1 MGDKMSLSKQDR
13 RDFLGVLGFGAVAS
27 QFSLHSHLF
36 GALPVFAA
44 PSNDR
49 PWNVVLILVD
59 DMGWR
64 DLSCYGSEFYQTPNI
79 DRLAAQGARFTD
91 AYAGAPVCSPTRAS
105 LLTGQHPARL
115 HLTDWIPGRAPWP
128 TARMLPARMEQQLA
142 LERKT
147 LAEALAESGYI
158 SASIGKWH
166 LGGPQH
172 YPESQGFA
180 LNVAGNHRGSPSSY
194 FGPFD
199 LPGLKGGTSDD
210 YLTEKLTEEAER
222 FIEANREKPFF
233 LYLTE
238 FAVHQPIQARQ
249 PVIDKYQARLRPDD
263 PQQHPA
269 YAAMVES
276 VDVAV
281 GRVVQKLE
289 EVGIADRTVVI
300 LTSDNG
306 GLIYEGRSK
315 RAVTS
320 NLPLRAGKGHLYEG
334 GIRVPLIIKWP
345 GVTGGKACPVPVCSM
360 DLFPSVLQMIGRPAS
375 EGLDGQSLASLLKG
389 SQRLERQA
397 LYWHYPHYSNQG
409 GVPSGAIRQGD
420 FKLIEFYEDGRLE
433 LFNLREDLGE
443 TRNLAKAN
451 PDKAKELQQMLER
464 WRRSVNATMP
474 ESNPGYDPAKSGQG
488 LTGAQSPTH

>member
-1 MGDKMSLSKQDR
+1 MSLRKQRR
-13 RDFLGVLGFGAVAS
+13 RDFLGVLGWGALAGEL
-27 QFSLHSHLF
+27 SLHSH
-36 GALPVFAA
+36 VFAA
-44 PSNDR
+44 LPAAALPSNDR

-64 DLSCYGSEFYQTPNI
+64 DLSCYGSQFYQTPNI
-79 DRLAAQGARFTD
+79 DRLAREGARFTD
-91 AYAGAPVCSPTRAS
+91 AYATAPVCSPTRAS

-128 TARMLPARMEQQLA
+128 TARLLPAQFEQQLA
-142 LERKT
+142 LQRKT
-147 LAEALAESGYI
+147 LAEALGESGCV

-166 LGGPQH
+166 LGGPRY

-180 LNVAGNHRGSPSSY
+180 SNVAGTHRGSPSSY

-210 YLTEKLTEEAER
+210 YLTEKLTEEAEK
-222 FIEANREKPFF
+222 FIEANRDKPFF

-238 FAVHQPIQARQ
+238 FAVHQPIEARQ
-249 PVIDKYQARLRPDD
+249 PVIEKYRARLRPDD
-263 PQQHPA
+263 PQQNPA

-276 VDVAV
+276 VDEAV
-281 GRVVQKLE
+281 GRVLRKLDE
-289 EVGIADRTVVI
+289 AGIADRTVVI

-315 RAVTS
+315 RPVTS
-320 NLPLRAGKGHLYEG
+320 NRPLRAGKGHLYEG

-345 GVTGGKACPVPVCSM
+345 GVTSGTSCPVPVCSM
-360 DLFPSVLQMIGRPAS
+360 DLFPSVLEMIGRPAS
-375 EGLDGQSLASLLKG
+375 HERLDGESLVRLLKENR
-389 SQRLERQA
+389 RLKRQA

-409 GVPSGAIRQGD
+409 GVPSGAVRQGD

-433 LFNLREDLGE
+433 MFNLKEDLGE
-443 TRNLAKAN
+443 TRNLAAAYPGKTR
-451 PDKAKELQQMLER
+451 ELQQLLQR
-464 WRRSVNATMP
+464 WRRSVDATMP
-474 ESNPGYDPAKSGQG
+474 ESNPGYDPAKSDQG
-488 LTGAQSPTH
+488 LTGAQPPTD

>member
-1 MGDKMSLSKQDR
+1 MSLRKQRR
-13 RDFLGVLGFGAVAS
+13 RDFIGALGWGALAGGY
-27 QFSLHSHLF
+27 SLHSQSF
-36 GALPVFAA
+36 GALPASSLA
-44 PSNDR
+44 PDDR

-64 DLSCYGSEFYQTPNI
+64 DLGCYGSQFYQTPNI
-79 DRLAAQGARFTD
+79 DRLAAKGVRFTD

-128 TARMLPARMEQQLA
+128 TARLLPARMEQQLA

-147 LAEALAESGYI
+147 LAEVLGESGYA

-166 LGGPQH
+166 LGGPQY

-180 LNVAGNHRGSPSSY
+180 LNVAGTHRGSPSSY

-210 YLTEKLTEEAER
+210 YLTEKLTEEAEK
-222 FIEANREKPFF
+222 FIEANRDRPFF

-238 FAVHQPIQARQ
+238 FAVHQPIQARE
-249 PVIDKYQARLRPDD
+249 PVTERYRARLRADD
-263 PQQHPA
+263 PQQNPA

-281 GRVVQKLE
+281 GRVLRKLD
-289 EVGIADRTVVI
+289 EVGAADRTVVI

-306 GLIYEGRSK
+306 GLIYEGRSQ

-320 NLPLRAGKGHLYEG
+320 NVPLRAGKGHLYEG
-334 GIRVPLIIKWP
+334 GIRVPLIIRWP
-345 GVTGGKACPVPVCSM
+345 GATGGITCPAPVCSM
-360 DLFPSVLQMIGRPAS
+360 DLFPSVLEMVGRPTGR
-375 EGLDGQSLASLLKG
+375 EGLDGQSLVGLLKG
-389 SQRLERQA
+389 DPRLDRQA

-409 GVPSGAIRQGD
+409 GVPSGAVRQGD

-433 LFNLREDLGE
+433 LFNLKEDLGE
-443 TRNLAKAN
+443 TRNLASAN
-451 PDKAKELQQMLER
+451 PGKTMELRQLLER
-464 WRRSVNATMP
+464 WRRSVNAIMP
-474 ESNPGYDPAKSGQG
+474 EPNPGYDPAQSDQG
-488 LTGAQSPTH
+488 LTGAQRPTR

>member
-1 MGDKMSLSKQDR
+1 MSLRKQYR
-13 RDFLGVLGFGAVAS
+13 RDFLGVLGWGALTAVAA
-27 QFSLHSHLF
+27 Q
-36 GALPVFAA
+36 AK
-44 PSNDR
+44 DR
-49 PWNVVLILVD
+49 LWNVVLILID

-64 DLSCYGSEFYQTPNI
+64 DLTCYGSQFYQTPNI
-79 DRLAAQGARFTD
+79 DALAREGVRFTD

-115 HLTDWIPGRAPWP
+115 HLTDWIPGRGPWP
-128 TARMLPARMEQQLA
+128 TARLLPAPMEQQLA

-147 LAEALAESGYI
+147 LAEALHESGYV
-158 SASIGKWH
+158 SASVGKWH
-166 LGGPQH
+166 LGGPQY

-180 LNVAGNHRGSPSSY
+180 LNVAGTHRGSPSSY

-210 YLTEKLTEEAER
+210 YLTEKLTEEAEK
-222 FIEANREKPFF
+222 FIEANRDRPFF

-249 PVIDKYQARLRPDD
+249 TIVEKYRARLRPDD
-263 PQQHPA
+263 PQQNPA

-281 GRVVQKLE
+281 GRVVRKLQ
-289 EVGIADRTVVI
+289 EVGIADRTLVI
-300 LTSDNG
+300 VTSDNG
-306 GLIYEGRSK
+306 GLIYEGRSP
-315 RAVTS
+315 RPVTS
-320 NLPLRAGKGHLYEG
+320 NLPLRAGKGHMYEG

-345 GVTGGKACPVPVCSM
+345 GITSGTPCAVPVCSM
-360 DLFPSVLQMIGRPAS
+360 DLFPSVLEMVGRPAGS
-375 EGLDGQSLASLLKG
+375 EAFDGQSLVRLLKG
-389 SQRLERQA
+389 DRRLERHA

-409 GVPSGAIRQGD
+409 GVPSGAVRQGD

-433 LFNLREDLGE
+433 LFNLKEDLGE

-451 PDKAKELQQMLER
+451 PGKARELQQLLER

-474 ESNPGYDPAKSGQG
+474 ESNPGYDPEKSDQG
-488 LTGAQSPTH
+488 LTGAQPPTD

>member
-1 MGDKMSLSKQDR
+1 MSLRKQRR
-13 RDFLGVLGFGAVAS
+13 RDFLGVIGA
-27 QFSLHSHLF
+27 
-36 GALPVFAA
+36 GALAGGFSHRSQVSAA
-44 PSNDR
+44 FPKATLPADDR
-49 PWNVVLILVD
+49 TLNVVLILVD

-64 DLSCYGSEFYQTPNI
+64 DLTCYGSKFYQTPNI
-79 DRLAAQGARFTD
+79 DRLAREGARFTD

-128 TARMLPARMEQQLA
+128 TARLLPAQMEQQLA

-147 LAEALAESGYI
+147 LAEALHESGHI

-180 LNVAGNHRGSPSSY
+180 LNVAGTHRGSPSSY

-199 LPGLKGGTSDD
+199 LPGLKGGTPDD
-210 YLTEKLTEEAER
+210 YLTEKLTEEAEK
-222 FIEANREKPFF
+222 FIEANRDRPFF

-238 FAVHQPIQARQ
+238 FAVHQPIQARE
-249 PVIDKYQARLRPDD
+249 PVIEKYRARLRPDD
-263 PQQHPA
+263 PQQNAA

-281 GRVVQKLE
+281 GRVVRKVE
-289 EVGIADRTVVI
+289 ELKIADRTVVI

-345 GVTGGKACPVPVCSM
+345 GVTNGASCTAPVCSM
-360 DLFPSVLQMIGRPAS
+360 DVFPSVLEMIGRPADGG
-375 EGLDGQSLASLLKG
+375 GLDGQSLVRVLKG
-389 SQRLERQA
+389 DRRLEREA

-409 GVPSGAIRQGD
+409 GVPSGAVRQGD

-443 TRNLAKAN
+443 TRNLTAAN
-451 PDKAKELQQMLER
+451 PGKTRELRQSLER
-464 WRRSVNATMP
+464 WRQSVNATMP
-474 ESNPGYDPAKSGQG
+474 KSNPGYDPAKADQG
-488 LTGAQSPTH
+488 LTGAQPPTG